1 VRIGKE
7 SGVVKIERKTMAE
20 IQFVQGINE
29 TVIPDV
35 RITRS
40 KDGTNGRAYFYFEDA
55 QVLVDTNLEI
65 MGMYM
70 VDEEGELVS
79 REVNAKFVNGQPKAI
94 EATYTMKSTEDFER
108 FERFMNR
115 YAATHGLEKS

>member
-1 VRIGKE
+1 MN
-7 SGVVKIERKTMAE
+7 VVEVERSTMAE
-20 IQFVQGINE
+20 IQFVRGTNE
-29 TVIPDV
+29 IVIPEV

-65 MGMYM
+65 AGMFM
-70 VDEEGELVS
+70 VDEEGEIVS

-94 EATYTMKSTEDFER
+94 EATYTMRSTQEFER

-115 YAATHGLEKS
+115 YAETHGLEKS

>member
-1 VRIGKE
+1 VRIE
-7 SGVVKIERKTMAE
+7 LETSVVEVERSTMAE
-20 IQFVQGINE
+20 IQFVRGINE

-65 MGMYM
+65 AGMFM
-70 VDEEGELVS
+70 VDEEGEIVS
-79 REVNAKFVNGQPKAI
+79 REVNAKFINGQPKAI
-94 EATYTMKSTEDFER
+94 EATYTMRTTQEFER

-115 YAATHGLEKS
+115 YAETHGLEKG